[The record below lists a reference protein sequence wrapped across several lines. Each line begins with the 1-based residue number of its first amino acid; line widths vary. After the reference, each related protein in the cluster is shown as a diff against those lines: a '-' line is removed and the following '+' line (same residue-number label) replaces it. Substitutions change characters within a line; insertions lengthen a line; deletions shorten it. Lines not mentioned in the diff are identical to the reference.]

1 MRTNFKLML
10 RSTFFILIAF
20 MMSKCATNPVT
31 GKKDFVLMTEAQE
44 IQMGKEYDPQIVA
57 QYGLYQDQAI
67 QKFIEEKGQEMARI
81 SHRPN
86 LAYEFKVMDSPVV
99 NAFAVPGGYVYFT
112 RGILAHF
119 NNEAEFAGVLGHE
132 IGHVTARHSVKQQS
146 KAQVAQVGLMAGMVI
161 SPQFQQMAGLAQGGL
176 QLLSLK
182 NGRDDESQSDELGV
196 EYSTRIHYDANNMA
210 NFFRTLSRM
219 SGESGQS
226 IPTFLST
233 HPDPANR
240 YENVK
245 ALATTWQAKT
255 AGPYKVNRNEYL
267 RMIDG
272 LIYGEDPRQGYAENN
287 MFYHPE
293 MKFQF
298 PVPTDWQLLNS
309 PAQVQMTSKDG
320 KGMMLFTLAQ
330 GTDLQTAANTAVTN
344 YKLTEKSR
352 KNVKV
357 NGYNALAVNSDQ
369 NNEQDPT
376 QSISLTSYFIE
387 FNSYI
392 FVFHGIAGQADFGTY
407 QQSFLN
413 TMNGFNKLTDQ
424 SKIKVLPERVKVKT
438 VPTTATVQQTFQ
450 KLGVANDRMNELAIL
465 NSMELTETVQKGSL
479 IKVVGK

>member
-1 MRTNFKLML
+1 MKTNFKLMF
-10 RSTFFILIAF
+10 RSTTFIFIALL
-20 MMSKCATNPVT
+20 MSKCATNPVT

-57 QYGLYQDQAI
+57 QYGVYQDQSI

-86 LAYEFKVMDSPVV
+86 LGYEFKVMDSPVI

-146 KAQVAQVGLMAGMVI
+146 KAQVAQVGLMAGMII
-161 SPQFQQMAGLAQGGL
+161 SPEFQQMAGLAQGGL

-210 NFFRTLSRM
+210 DFFKTLSRM
-219 SGESGQS
+219 SAESGQS

-245 ALATTWQAKT
+245 ALATSWQAKT
-255 AGPYKVNRNEYL
+255 SGPYKVNRNEYL

-272 LIYGEDPRQGYAENN
+272 LIYGEDPRQGYVQSNV
-287 MFYHPE
+287 FYHPE

-298 PVPTDWQLLNS
+298 PTPKDWQLLNS
-309 PAQVQMTSKDG
+309 PAQVQITSKDG
-320 KGMMLFTLAQ
+320 KAMMLFTLAQ
-330 GTDLQTAANTAVTN
+330 GNDLQTAATNAVTN
-344 YKLTEKSR
+344 YKLTETSR
-352 KNVKV
+352 NTVKV
-357 NGYNALAVNSDQ
+357 NGYNAIALTSDQ

-376 QSISLTSYFIE
+376 KSISLTSYFIE
-387 FNSYI
+387 FNNNI
-392 FVFHGIAGQADFGTY
+392 FVFHGIAGKADFSTY
-407 QQSFLN
+407 EQSFLQ
-413 TMNGFNKLTDQ
+413 TMKGFNKLSDQ
-424 SKIKVLPERVKVKT
+424 NKINVKPERVQVKT

-450 KLGVANDRMNELAIL
+450 KLGVTTDRMNELAIL
-465 NSMELTETVQKGSL
+465 NSMELTQTVEKGSL